1 MKTKPNSK
9 KRPVQPKSRPQ
20 EGPWVTPAEFVRW
33 LPSQGVKI
41 ARKNLYETYLGK
53 TARHPIER
61 DANGR
66 LHRTKALELIRVVN
80 AREPINAASAIA
92 KRNEADARIRMAE
105 ASMAEMREKKMAKT
119 LVDIG
124 LLQQVWMRAYENLKS
139 TLRSCAR
146 SLSLEVEGLSVL
158 EREATITRR
167 HEEAL
172 RHLSQM
178 YHRLSEGQTES

>member
-1 MKTKPNSK
+1 MKPKPGTR
-9 KRPVQPKSRPQ
+9 KRKVGTRPASPA
-20 EGPWVTPAEFVRW
+20 GPWITPAEFVRW
-33 LPSQGVKI
+33 LPTQGVKI

-61 DANGR
+61 DASGR
-66 LHRTKALELIRVVN
+66 VHKLKALELLRVVN
-80 AREPINAASAIA
+80 AREPVSAASAIA
-92 KRNEADARIRMAE
+92 KRNEAEARIRTAE
-105 ASMAEMREKKMAKT
+105 ASMAEMRERKMAGT

-124 LLQQVWMRAYENLKS
+124 LIQQVWMRAYENLKS

-146 SLSLEVEGLSVL
+146 SLALEVDGLPVL
-158 EREATITRR
+158 EREAVITRR

-178 YHRLSEGQTES
+178 EQRLSEGQAAS